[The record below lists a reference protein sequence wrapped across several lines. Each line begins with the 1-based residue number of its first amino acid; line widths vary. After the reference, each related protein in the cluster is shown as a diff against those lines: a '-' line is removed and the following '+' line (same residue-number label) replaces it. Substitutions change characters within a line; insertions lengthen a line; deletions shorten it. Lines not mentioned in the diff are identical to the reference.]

1 MSSSLRPELSFA
13 ELDLPQFLQETLNK
27 VGYERPSPIQ
37 QATIPVLLQGKDV
50 VGMAQ
55 WAHHAL
61 STRRMVY
68 SAAHVTLLLWLP
80 KARFQPVS
88 TAFCHQQEEWAWTA
102 WPWMPALH
110 ACHC

>member
-1 MSSSLRPELSFA
+1 MVCQDHAATATLVEA
-13 ELDLPQFLQETLNK
+13 ALQA
-27 VGYERPSPIQ
+27 Q
-37 QATIPVLLQGKDV
+37 QAAQLDV

-88 TAFCHQQEEWAWTA
+88 TAFCHQQEEWAWMA
-102 WPWMPALH
+102 WPWMPVLH